1 MRNALDRPFI
11 EIATE
16 LYLIK
21 PSKISNVASIPI
33 YDKEAVDSLF

>member
-21 PSKISNVASIPI
+21 PSKISNVASIQ
-33 YDKEAVDSLF
+33 